1 MKKYYAR
8 IIKTQKNIFV
18 VQFCLDFK
26 KKKDMFKKLIINA
39 LHMSTKELIGKII
52 IQENIDTIDENKIP
66 RTFVINVP
74 DPYKSY
80 YSRFTHINKPNS
92 IIFVT
97 KQLNSFEKILRI
109 TKRINKAHDLQLD
122 GAKCEVSIK
131 SRKLNGI
138 RVKGI
143 NRYPEIRQIQQF
155 YKDEG
160 CEFARSKK
168 FKDTD
173 SLIRINRFFNL
184 TVIEKGIYKSNT
196 EPNVFYVEVPKFMT
210 WEEFRTYTFEIKN
223 NISDKNYDIAKGIFY
238 LNGTIMEILRIVKPK
253 TTVDFLK
260 MIQQKYIDKL
270 Y

>member
-1 MKKYYAR
+1 MA
-8 IIKTQKNIFV
+8 
-18 VQFCLDFK
+18 
-26 KKKDMFKKLIINA
+26 
-39 LHMSTKELIGKII
+39 TKELIGKII

-97 KQLNSFEKILRI
+97 KVANSFEKILRI
-109 TKRINKAHDLQLD
+109 TKKINKKYNLQLS
-122 GAKCEVSIK
+122 GAKCEVQIR

-143 NRYPEIRQIQQF
+143 NRYPEIEQIQQY

-160 CEFARSKK
+160 FEFARSKK

-173 SLIRINRFFNL
+173 ALIRINRFFNL
-184 TVIEKGIYKSNT
+184 TELEEGIYKSNT
-196 EPNVFYVEVPKFMT
+196 ETDVYYVEVPRFMT
-210 WEEFRTYTFEIKN
+210 WDEFRIYTFEIKN
-223 NISDKNYDIAKGIFY
+223 NIIDRNYDIAKGIFY
-238 LNGTIMEILRIVKPK
+238 LNGGIMEILRIVNPK
-253 TTVDFLK
+253 ITIESLK
-260 MIQQKYIDKL
+260 NIQQKYIEKL
-270 Y
+270 H